1 MMTTL
6 DGNSIAGTLR
16 AVFGGEMTRAAG
28 TCATCGATR
37 PLAELQVYLDA
48 PGIVA
53 RCRDCEGLLLVIVDR
68 RGIACIDASGFA
80 ALEPPASK
88 L

>member
-16 AVFGGEMTRAAG
+16 AVFGGEKTTAAG
-28 TCATCGATR
+28 TCAACGATR

-68 RGIACIDASGFA
+68 HGIACIDASGFSELQQRA
-80 ALEPPASK
+80 GQ
-88 L
+88 